1 MLSNKTLKRVSNS
14 FVKEMNIECSTE
26 QLERQLNPVDQDLP
40 TILSF
45 ESSFLDSSPS
55 YGESLASGSSSPVGP
70 IDSDDDSFIMNVND
84 YNCNDPA
91 LCTGMTMSYD
101 QPSSLL
107 SPESMVGS
115 PVDENNI
122 NIDNMVLDDES
133 RSRANSL
140 PMVPD
145 SSQDVGNYSEPQFS
159 FFPTQ
164 EFDKIVEGDLL
175 TDNAELIAEALE
187 DSEMD
192 AVLES
197 VLEEMSS
204 QDPLTQDSVGF
215 VSEYPNLVVQARE
228 PITDNFLQ
236 ASASQLQGGGVEV
249 FELSSQQSPLSSSST
264 TILSD
269 PSYRQSPLSP
279 GSTTISAD
287 PSYIATT
294 PDVSASE
301 SAASPAPKRRGRKRK
316 ADSFVSAEERKKKQN
331 ADAAKRYRLKKEKE
345 QRKILQ
351 EKEIVEKELEA
362 TRRKVQKKM
371 DERNLMLKIIYES
384 YQDPKSALKEKY
396 KHIVFPR
403 WLPKWIKNEK
413 EESE

>member
-1 MLSNKTLKRVSNS
+1 MLSDRTLKRVPNS

-26 QLERQLNPVDQDLP
+26 QLERQLNPVDHQDLSP
-40 TILSF
+40 ILNF
-45 ESSFLDSSPS
+45 ESSFLDLSPSCGESLTSSPS
-55 YGESLASGSSSPVGP
+55 YGESLTSSPVGP
-70 IDSDDDSFIMNVND
+70 VDSDDDSFIMNVND
-84 YNCNDPA
+84 YNSNDPA

-107 SPESMVGS
+107 SPESVVGSLSPESMVGS

-122 NIDNMVLDDES
+122 NIDNIVLDDGP
-133 RSRANSL
+133 RSRADSL

-145 SSQDVGNYSEPQFS
+145 SSQDVANYSEAQFS

-164 EFDKIVEGDLL
+164 EFDKIVDGDLL
-175 TDNAELIAEALE
+175 TDNAELIAEALQ
-187 DSEMD
+187 DSDMD
-192 AVLES
+192 AVLDS

-204 QDPLTQDSVGF
+204 QDPQDSVGF
-215 VSEYPNLVVQARE
+215 VSEYPNLVVQTRQ

-236 ASASQLQGGGVEV
+236 ASASQLQGGVEV
-249 FELSSQQSPLSSSST
+249 FELPSQQTPF
-264 TILSD
+264 
-269 PSYRQSPLSP
+269 SP

-294 PDVSASE
+294 PDVSSCE
-301 SAASPAPKRRGRKRK
+301 SAGSPLPKRRGRKRK
-316 ADSFVSAEERKKKQN
+316 ADSFISAEERKKKQN

-345 QRKILQ
+345 QRKVLQ
-351 EKEIVEKELEA
+351 AKEMVEKELEA

-403 WLPKWIKNEK
+403 WLPKWIKSEK
-413 EESE
+413 EDSE